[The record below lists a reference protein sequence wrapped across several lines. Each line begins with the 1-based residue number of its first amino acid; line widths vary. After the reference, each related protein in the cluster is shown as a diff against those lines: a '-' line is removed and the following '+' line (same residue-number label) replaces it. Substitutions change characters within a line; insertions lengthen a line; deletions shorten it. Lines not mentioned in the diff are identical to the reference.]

1 MTQYK
6 RYGQMLVVEPL
17 PRLVEEV
24 PMRELARDA
33 SGVFGRVRKGTR
45 AVVTKRGA
53 PIAVIL
59 EFEEAV
65 GLCGTKIL
73 SRREAERRL
82 LGEELDQRLSARRA
96 RELAR
101 APDRRPRGS

>member
-1 MTQYK
+1 MPPVC
-6 RYGQMLVVEPL
+6 LV
-17 PRLVEEV
+17 
-24 PMRELARDA
+24 
-33 SGVFGRVRKGTR
+33 RVRKGTR

-73 SRREAERRL
+73 ARREAERRL
-82 LGEELDQRLSARRA
+82 LW
-96 RELAR
+96 
-101 APDRRPRGS
+101 